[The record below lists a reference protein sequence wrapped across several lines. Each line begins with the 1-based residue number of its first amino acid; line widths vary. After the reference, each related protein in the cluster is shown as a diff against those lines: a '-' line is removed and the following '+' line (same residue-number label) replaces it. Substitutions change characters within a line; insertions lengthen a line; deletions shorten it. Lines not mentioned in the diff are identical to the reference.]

1 MPVILCYGDSNTWGY
16 IPSATP
22 DAAAQRYDRNTRWP
36 GVVSELLGSDYQ
48 VLENGLC
55 GRTTAFDDPV
65 QGAHLNGRP
74 HLPVALGVA
83 APVDLLV
90 IMLGTNDL
98 KTRFNAT
105 AGQIANNVGTLVEM
119 ARVYDRPSLP
129 VLVICPPKVTAIQRT
144 GWHFAGAPERSQQLP
159 QAFGRMAVEKNVPWL
174 DAGDFIVASNV
185 DGIHLEAGAHRL
197 LGEVVADKVSGL
209 L

>member
-1 MPVILCYGDSNTWGY
+1 MPVVLCYGDSNTWGC
-16 IPSATP
+16 IPNAQP
-22 DAAAQRYDRNTRWP
+22 DAPARRYGRDVRWP
-36 GVVSELLGSDYQ
+36 GIVAELLGPDY
-48 VLENGLC
+48 LIHENGLC
-55 GRTTAFDDPV
+55 GRTTAYDDPV

-74 HLPVALGVA
+74 HLPVALGVS
-83 APVDLLV
+83 APVDLV
-90 IMLGTNDL
+90 IFMLGTNDL

-119 ARVYDRPSLP
+119 ARGCDRPDLP
-129 VLVICPPKVTAIQRT
+129 MLVICPPKVTAIQRT

-159 QAFGRMAVEKNVPWL
+159 QAFARMAVEKNVPWL

-197 LGEVVADKVSGL
+197 LGEVVADKVRSL